1 MFYFLVEDGIDRVI
15 TLTDF
20 ICLELTETG
29 KVTIL
34 IKNRVGGDR
43 KWQLIKQENT

>member
-1 MFYFLVEDGIDRVI
+1 MNYSIIAGKNIPIIYVLFLVEDGIDRVI

-34 IKNRVGGDR
+34 K
-43 KWQLIKQENT
+43 K